1 MSDSLKN
8 RFIYFCSPDSED
20 DYFARTLIYVC
31 ENNNDGSFGIILN
44 RSVEI
49 RLKDFFSS
57 ANEEIEAKLNKEKIV
72 IGGPVEPM
80 TVYVLHN
87 KDSRFDELISINDH
101 ISLSTDL
108 NLIKSILEDDGPENF
123 LVSFGYTGWSSG
135 QLEREIL
142 SGSWLITPSDK
153 DIIFNTPAVEKINKT
168 SKLAGF
174 DLTTVSSNYGN
185 S

>member
-8 RFIYFCSPDSED
+8 RFIYFCSPDSEE
-20 DYFARTLIYVC
+20 DYFARTLIYIC
-31 ENNNDGSFGIILN
+31 ENNDEGSFGIILN

-80 TVYVLHN
+80 TVYILHN
-87 KDSRFDELISINDH
+87 KDSRFDELISINDR

-108 NLIKSILEDDGPENF
+108 NLVKSILEDDGPENF
-123 LVSFGYTGWSSG
+123 LVSFGYTGWASG

-153 DIIFNTPAVEKINKT
+153 DIIFNTPAIEKINKT

>member
-8 RFIYFCSPDSED
+8 RFIYFCSPDSEE
-20 DYFARTLIYVC
+20 DYFARTLIYIC
-31 ENNNDGSFGIILN
+31 ENNDEGSFGIILN

-80 TVYVLHN
+80 TVYILHN

-108 NLIKSILEDDGPENF
+108 NLVKSILEDDGPENF
-123 LVSFGYTGWSSG
+123 LVSFGYTGWASG

-142 SGSWLITPSDK
+142 SGSWLIIPSDK

>member
-1 MSDSLKN
+1 
-8 RFIYFCSPDSED
+8 
-20 DYFARTLIYVC
+20 
-31 ENNNDGSFGIILN
+31 
-44 RSVEI
+44 
-49 RLKDFFSS
+49 
-57 ANEEIEAKLNKEKIV
+57 
-72 IGGPVEPM
+72 M
-80 TVYVLHN
+80 TVYILHN

-108 NLIKSILEDDGPENF
+108 NLVKSILEDDGPENF
-123 LVSFGYTGWSSG
+123 LVSFGYTGWASG

>member
-8 RFIYFCSPDSED
+8 RFIYFCSPDSEE
-20 DYFARTLIYVC
+20 DYFARTLIYIC
-31 ENNNDGSFGIILN
+31 ENNDEGSFGIILN

-80 TVYVLHN
+80 TVYILHN

-108 NLIKSILEDDGPENF
+108 NLVKCILEDDGPENF
-123 LVSFGYTGWSSG
+123 LVSFGYTGWASG

>member
-8 RFIYFCSPDSED
+8 RFIYFCSPDSEE

-87 KDSRFDELISINDH
+87 KDSIFDELISINDH

-123 LVSFGYTGWSSG
+123 LVSFGYTGWSSD

>member
-1 MSDSLKN
+1 MPDSLKN
-8 RFIYFCSPDSED
+8 RFIYFCSPDSEE
-20 DYFARTLIYVC
+20 DYFARTLIYIC
-31 ENNNDGSFGIILN
+31 ENNDEGSFGIILN

-80 TVYVLHN
+80 TVYILHN

-108 NLIKSILEDDGPENF
+108 NLVKCILEDDGPENF
-123 LVSFGYTGWSSG
+123 LVSFGYTGWASG

>member
-108 NLIKSILEDDGPENF
+108 NLIKSILEDDG
-123 LVSFGYTGWSSG
+123 
-135 QLEREIL
+135 L
-142 SGSWLITPSDK
+142 SLIH
-153 DIIFNTPAVEKINKT
+153 I
-168 SKLAGF
+168 
-174 DLTTVSSNYGN
+174 
-185 S
+185 

>member
-8 RFIYFCSPDSED
+8 RFIYFCSPDSEE

-57 ANEEIEAKLNKEKIV
+57 ASEEIEAKLNKEKIV

-87 KDSRFDELISINDH
+87 KDSRFDELISVNNH

-108 NLIKSILEDDGPENF
+108 NLIRSILEDDGPENF
-123 LVSFGYTGWSSG
+123 LVSFGHTGWSSG
-135 QLEREIL
+135 QLEKEIL

-174 DLTTVSSNYGN
+174 DLLTVSTNYGN

>member
-8 RFIYFCSPDSED
+8 RFIYFCSPDSEE

-123 LVSFGYTGWSSG
+123 LVSFGYTGWSSD

-153 DIIFNTPAVEKINKT
+153 DIIFNNPAVEKINKT